1 MYSLLLH
8 WRMLEN
14 LVVYGEEEVI
24 FTCTTRFS
32 NILQWSSREYIGGDG
47 YNIQIYNGTLGT
59 DVRRGSTHATLV
71 RAEIENGVLVLVSE
85 LRIRVSTQY
94 PTATIQ
100 CDNNGHGA
108 RESITFGMCHIVWS
122 NCIHVVSDVEMSS
135 SLKWEWGKTNALLGS
150 TQNTP
155 LSLWV
160 PWSFTALKVTLQ

>member
-1 MYSLLLH
+1 MQSQQDVILTSTLIDG
-8 WRMLEN
+8 R
-14 LVVYGEEEVI
+14 VAYGEEEVV
-24 FTCTTRFS
+24 FTCMTRFS

-108 RESITFGMCHIVWS
+108 RESITFGMCHIV
-122 NCIHVVSDVEMSS
+122 
-135 SLKWEWGKTNALLGS
+135 
-150 TQNTP
+150 
-155 LSLWV
+155 
-160 PWSFTALKVTLQ
+160 